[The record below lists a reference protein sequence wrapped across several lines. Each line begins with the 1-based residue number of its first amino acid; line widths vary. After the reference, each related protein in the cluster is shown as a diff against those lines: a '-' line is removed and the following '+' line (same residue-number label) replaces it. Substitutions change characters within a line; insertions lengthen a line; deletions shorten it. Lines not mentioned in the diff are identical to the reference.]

1 MSAVLSRL
9 LDRLERN
16 RVLVA
21 AWAGVPLAALSV
33 VPEDHL

>member
-1 MSAVLSRL
+1 MIAVLSRL

-21 AWAGVPLAALSV
+21 AWAGVPLTALTV
-33 VPEDHL
+33 VPTETR